1 MKIKLKRFK
10 IVKSTNDIAIK
21 LIKKNVTTPV
31 LISSEKQTGGRGRV
45 GKKNG
50 FLKKAIYLSQF
61 FLN

>member
-31 LISSEKQTGGRGRV
+31 LIGSLNRVMTKIVDHQKIVFMVSELLRV
-45 GKKNG
+45 
-50 FLKKAIYLSQF
+50 
-61 FLN
+61 